1 MNHDTI
7 EDHRAGNNCS
17 STTYA
22 LTIENR
28 LEVRVHDQTK
38 ILPPS
43 KPILNLLRAII
54 SIVMAESIEYYFI
67 HSSVMSCYS
76 LIYLILCVAYILK

>member
-22 LTIENR
+22 LTFENR
-28 LEVRVHDQTK
+28 LEVRVHDQTR
-38 ILPPS
+38 ILPP
-43 KPILNLLRAII
+43 KPILNFLGL
-54 SIVMAESIEYYFI
+54 F
-67 HSSVMSCYS
+67 
-76 LIYLILCVAYILK
+76 

>member
-22 LTIENR
+22 LTFENR
-28 LEVRVHDQTK
+28 LEVRVHDQTR
-38 ILPPS
+38 ILPP
-43 KPILNLLRAII
+43 KPILNLLRAIL
-54 SIVMAESIEYYFI
+54 SIVMA
-67 HSSVMSCYS
+67 
-76 LIYLILCVAYILK
+76 